1 MAGISIGIMVP
12 CMPML
17 VKQLDISPSQ
27 FGVVVS
33 AFGLAKLVSNI
44 PAGYLVDVKG
54 RKPMVVW
61 GMGLIGMSI
70 AGAGCTL
77 FPGFGVPWLLFCRL
91 NTGMYLAGISA
102 GAQMY
107 ITDISNQLNRARM
120 FVPLQTSFNLGM
132 IVGPVLGGG
141 LIEVMGISNTF
152 FLVGSMC
159 ASIGVLNHHTLIET
173 MKKKGT
179 NSPSSQQQQ
188 QQQQEDIPLVKAVAR
203 SFGTSFSKWRQL
215 LNNHELRK
223 VVGLNGIYWF
233 VLCGTQFTLLPIILY
248 QPPFE
253 FSAVEIGGL
262 FAYMSVVTVFAS
274 PHVAR
279 LADKFD
285 KVYTMLGCS
294 TLLGLGI
301 MGIPHAASTVELLAA
316 LTPMVIGSTGLGIL
330 PVAYSSDIVAASDR
344 AQAQSLIRTCGDM
357 GFVTGAT
364 VGGMVADVVSIPAT
378 LYGNSGM
385 VISGALAWF
394 IVRLNAERAIRNQ
407 SNNCSSRPDQYK

>member
-1 MAGISIGIMVP
+1 VAGISIGIMVP

-17 VKQLDISPSQ
+17 VKQIDISPAD

-33 AFGLAKLVSNI
+33 AFGFAKLISNI
-44 PAGYLVDVKG
+44 PAGFLVDVLG
-54 RKPMVVW
+54 RKPMMVW
-61 GMGLIGMSI
+61 GMGLIGVSI

-77 FPGFGVPWLLFCRL
+77 FPGFGVPWLILCRL

-132 IVGPVLGGG
+132 IFGPVLGGA

-159 ASIGVLNHHTLIET
+159 TGIGVLNHRILIET
-173 MKKKGT
+173 MKNKIGVDAQDKERG
-179 NSPSSQQQQ
+179 
-188 QQQQEDIPLVKAVAR
+188 PLVHAVAR
-203 SFGTSFSKWRQL
+203 SFGTSFSKWAEL
-215 LNNHELRK
+215 LKNSELRK
-223 VVGLNGIYWF
+223 VVALNGTYWF

-262 FAYMSVVTVFAS
+262 FAYMSTVTVLAS

-294 TLLGLGI
+294 ALLGLGI
-301 MGIPHAASTVELLAA
+301 AGIPQASSTVELLAA
-316 LTPMVIGSTGLGIL
+316 LTPMVVGSTGLGIL
-330 PVAYSSDIVAASDR
+330 PVAYSSDIVATSDR
-344 AQAQSLIRTCGDM
+344 AQAQSLIRTFGDV
-357 GFVTGAT
+357 GFVGGAT
-364 VGGMVADVVSIPAT
+364 VGGLVADLFSIPAT
-378 LYGNSGM
+378 LYGNSGL
-385 VISGALAWF
+385 VISGAIAWLL
-394 IVRLNAERAIRNQ
+394 VRRNAAQ
-407 SNNCSSRPDQYK
+407 AVKTHSK